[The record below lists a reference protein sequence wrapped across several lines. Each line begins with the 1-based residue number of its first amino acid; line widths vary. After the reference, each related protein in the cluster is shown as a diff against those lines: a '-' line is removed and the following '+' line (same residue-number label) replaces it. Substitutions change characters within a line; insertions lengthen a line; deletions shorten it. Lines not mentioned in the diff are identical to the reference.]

1 MLRLCV
7 SRAISGKNG
16 YTANVAVYKGR
27 VTLKTNYRLCAQRD
41 ELKDGHLVR
50 ACFLSACD
58 VALAARL
65 LSITPDSINSISPTS
80 AQVEGNVCTPLCC
93 ACGQSL

>member
-7 SRAISGKNG
+7 SRVISGKNG
-16 YTANVAVYKGR
+16 YMAVYKGR

-41 ELKDGHLVR
+41 ELKEGHLVR

-58 VALAARL
+58 VALAACL
-65 LSITPDSINSISPTS
+65 LSITPDSINPISPTS
-80 AQVEGNVCTPLCC
+80 AQAEGNVCTPLCC
-93 ACGQSL
+93 ACG